1 MTCLCRGRTIF
12 KSTFYRVKTPSVPDD
27 YYGDRYSIAFF
38 NQPCKDALIQG
49 PKKRYPKIMGEQFTA
64 NAMQRNF

>member
-1 MTCLCRGRTIF
+1 M
-12 KSTFYRVKTPSVPDD
+12 PDD